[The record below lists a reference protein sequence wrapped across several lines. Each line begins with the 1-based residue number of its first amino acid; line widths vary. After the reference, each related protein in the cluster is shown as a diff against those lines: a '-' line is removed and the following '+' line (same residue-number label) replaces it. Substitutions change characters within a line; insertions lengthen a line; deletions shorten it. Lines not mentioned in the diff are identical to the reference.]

1 MLKRILPLVI
11 VAIGVA
17 AFVALKATRPAP
29 PPVEVEERE
38 WRVDAAMV
46 SLSAHSP
53 VLSLYGAVVAPDR
66 VTLTAPLAGHIARR
80 PVRDGQR
87 VEAGDLLVALDD
99 ADVAPVVATAEA
111 DVQRLDAEIE
121 AERVRFESDRQA
133 LEREQS
139 LLANARSQLDRM
151 RSLVQRNLAS
161 RAELDQDENEIAR
174 AQVTLVTRQGE
185 LDGYPSRVAQL
196 QAQRASA
203 QAALDEAQR
212 DARRSR
218 AEAPFDGIV
227 TAVEVAPGDR
237 VGEGDALLDLIP
249 VEGLEVRARIPA
261 SVQREVI
268 EALASAEVLTAV
280 DDNGERYRLRALA
293 GQGDPAG
300 TEGIFDALDASSLL
314 RPGSL
319 VALALQRPAVTRS
332 VALPYSALYGSDRV
346 YAIDDGR
353 LRALTIARRGDI
365 AGPDGA
371 PWVLV
376 SGEAL
381 VDGQRIM
388 TTHLPNAVDGLRVA
402 QAETGRASP
411 AVNESSSNAA
421 IPNAEPSGDET
432 SGARAD
438 GVDEAVAESAR
449 VEDAP

>member
-38 WRVDAAMV
+38 WRVDAATV

-111 DVQRLDAEIE
+111 EVQRLDAEIE

-133 LEREQS
+133 LAREQS

-185 LDGYPSRVAQL
+185 LDGHPARVAQL

-203 QAALDEAQR
+203 QAALDEARR

-237 VGEGDALLDLIP
+237 VGEGEALLDLVP

-268 EALASAEVLTAV
+268 EALAAGEVRGTVSASGV
-280 DDNGERYRLRALA
+280 GGPGGSGRYGGHLRCTRRQFPAATRVPGGA
-293 GQGDPAG
+293 G
-300 TEGIFDALDASSLL
+300 ASASG
-314 RPGSL
+314 RDQKCGP
-319 VALALQRPAVTRS
+319 ALQRAV
-332 VALPYSALYGSDRV
+332 
-346 YAIDDGR
+346 
-353 LRALTIARRGDI
+353 
-365 AGPDGA
+365 
-371 PWVLV
+371 W
-376 SGEAL
+376 
-381 VDGQRIM
+381 QR
-388 TTHLPNAVDGLRVA
+388 PGLRHRRRA
-402 QAETGRASP
+402 TASP
-411 AVNESSSNAA
+411 DHCTAW
-421 IPNAEPSGDET
+421 
-432 SGARAD
+432 
-438 GVDEAVAESAR
+438 
-449 VEDAP
+449 